1 MAKHGGG
8 HPARDADPRKQ
19 LERRV
24 NDLMRQA
31 VRLNQE
37 MQANHSE
44 LHPDIQLHAQSAAL
58 NLMAIYAHLTGLPA
72 PWDARAKE
80 MGWGK
85 V

>member
-1 MAKHGGG
+1 VAKLNG
-8 HPARDADPRKQ
+8 HPGRGEDKGKQ

-24 NDLMRQA
+24 HDLMRQA

-44 LHPDIQLHAQSAAL
+44 LHPEVQVHAQSAAL
-58 NLMAIYAHLTGLPA
+58 NLMAVYAHLTGLPA
-72 PWDARAKE
+72 PWDVRAKE